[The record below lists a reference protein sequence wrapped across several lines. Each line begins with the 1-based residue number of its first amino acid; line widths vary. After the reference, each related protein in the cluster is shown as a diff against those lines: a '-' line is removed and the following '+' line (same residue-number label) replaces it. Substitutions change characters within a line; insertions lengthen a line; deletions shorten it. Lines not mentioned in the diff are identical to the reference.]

1 MENNDVIQEILER
14 VVRMETKL
22 DDFASLKDKANDAYT
37 TGKQNSKDITE
48 MKDNIRWI
56 WRTVLGAV
64 IITIVGAIITF
75 H

>member
-22 DDFASLKDKANDAYT
+22 DDFTSLKDKANEAYT
-37 TGKQNSKDITE
+37 TSKQNSKDITE
-48 MKDNIRWI
+48 MKDNITWI

-64 IITIVGAIITF
+64 IITIIGAIITF